1 MNLSVVPKRARTGS
15 GRLPPRACGSYP
27 RQPVVC
33 FSLVVLLSGGLTC
46 IMSSIPRVSLAE
58 DNILEQSTWLISV
71 PYEYEFNSIVQLHIV
86 GFPR

>member
-1 MNLSVVPKRARTGS
+1 
-15 GRLPPRACGSYP
+15 
-27 RQPVVC
+27 
-33 FSLVVLLSGGLTC
+33 
-46 IMSSIPRVSLAE
+46 MSSIPRVSLAE